1 MKKMWKVICP
11 VEKKDGTG
19 THWARLGVAY
29 GNKDESINL
38 YLDSLPLNGKLQL
51 REWTEEELRERDQ
64 RRASH
69 QNRSS
74 SLASVPAS
82 SSSGLASFPP
92 APPSGPSGGG
102 RTQDLPF

>member
-64 RRASH
+64 RRANH
-69 QNRSS
+69 QGRS
-74 SLASVPAS
+74 SLANLPP
-82 SSSGLASFPP
+82 SSSGLGSFPP
-92 APPSGPSGGG
+92 APPPSGTNASG

>member
-64 RRASH
+64 RRANSAS
-69 QNRSS
+69 RS
-74 SLASVPAS
+74 SLANLP
-82 SSSGLASFPP
+82 PP
-92 APPSGPSGGG
+92 AMPSNLGG
-102 RTQDLPF
+102 TQPIPF

>member
-19 THWARLGVAY
+19 THWSRLGIAY

-51 REWTEEELRERDQ
+51 REFTEEELRERDQ
-64 RRASH
+64 RRAGY

-74 SLASVPAS
+74 LGDLPPPPAAAS
-82 SSSGLASFPP
+82 SGI
-92 APPSGPSGGG
+92 GG
-102 RTQDLPF
+102 TQPIPF

>member
-19 THWARLGVAY
+19 THWSRLGIAY

-51 REWTEEELRERDQ
+51 REFTEEELRERDQ
-64 RRASH
+64 RRA
-69 QNRSS
+69 N
-74 SLASVPAS
+74 
-82 SSSGLASFPP
+82 
-92 APPSGPSGGG
+92 GPSGAPRSSMANLPPTPMPSSLGG
-102 RTQDLPF
+102 TQPIPF

>member
-64 RRASH
+64 RRASY

-74 SLASVPAS
+74 LAGVPS
-82 SSSGLASFPP
+82 SSSSSSFPP
-92 APPSGPSGGG
+92 APPSGSNGAG

>member
-64 RRASH
+64 RRASS
-69 QNRSS
+69 QSRSS
-74 SLASVPAS
+74 VANLPLPADSL
-82 SSSGLASFPP
+82 SSG
-92 APPSGPSGGG
+92 
-102 RTQDLPF
+102 TQPIPF

>member
-64 RRASH
+64 RRSGSPSRNSLADLPPPPSSS
-69 QNRSS
+69 SS
-74 SLASVPAS
+74 SL
-82 SSSGLASFPP
+82 
-92 APPSGPSGGG
+92 GG
-102 RTQDLPF
+102 TQPIPF

>member
-64 RRASH
+64 RRAGQ

-74 SLASVPAS
+74 LSNLPPPPAS
-82 SSSGLASFPP
+82 LT
-92 APPSGPSGGG
+92 GG
-102 RTQDLPF
+102 TQPIPF

>member
-11 VEKKDGTG
+11 IEKKDGTG

-38 YLDSLPLNGKLQL
+38 YLDSLPMNGKLQL

-64 RRASH
+64 RRSSY
-69 QNRSS
+69 QSRS
-74 SLASVPAS
+74 SLA
-82 SSSGLASFPP
+82 
-92 APPSGPSGGG
+92 
-102 RTQDLPF
+102 DLPGASGSPGSSVSSALGGTQPIPF